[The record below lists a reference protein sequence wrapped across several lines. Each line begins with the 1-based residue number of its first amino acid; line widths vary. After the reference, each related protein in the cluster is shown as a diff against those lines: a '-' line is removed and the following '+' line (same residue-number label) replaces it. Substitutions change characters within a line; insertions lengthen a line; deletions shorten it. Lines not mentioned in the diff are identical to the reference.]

1 MLLEPTRA
9 LCKRSNPAQ
18 ELCQTGEQRIEVSG
32 VLLPQAF
39 YGGPSGRAGGNII
52 WQVEVVL
59 WGHETV
65 ALSRAHAR
73 PGWLGLW
80 LFTGKERRPGSLSAC
95 SHWWEIMRVNKTDTW
110 VKERYWETALI
121 YPRKWQMGGQAFWP
135 VPLLGQYSLVSN
147 GWGVGGGFP
156 AH

>member
-73 PGWLGLW
+73 PG
-80 LFTGKERRPGSLSAC
+80 
-95 SHWWEIMRVNKTDTW
+95 
-110 VKERYWETALI
+110 
-121 YPRKWQMGGQAFWP
+121 
-135 VPLLGQYSLVSN
+135 
-147 GWGVGGGFP
+147 
-156 AH
+156 